1 MKTVEIAIQ
10 NRRKLPRF
18 KMELPLEVGAG
29 DRFGGNTGT
38 TRDVSAVGVYF
49 FTQVKIQS
57 GDVVDLVMTLPPE
70 ITLAKSLRV
79 RCTSKIVRVEPSSK
93 GIGAAA
99 QIQRY
104 EFMPSAEA

>member
-1 MKTVEIAIQ
+1 METATL

-18 KMELPLEVGAG
+18 KMELPLEIVAG
-29 DRFGGNTGT
+29 DCFGGNTGT

-57 GDVVDLVMTLPPE
+57 GDVVDLIMTFPPE

-79 RCTSKIVRVEPSSK
+79 RCTSKVVRVESSLK

-104 EFMPSAEA
+104 EFMPLAES